1 MKCLIPMLVSVALA
15 TAGFC
20 GEPPRLLDKANVL
33 PLALDDAF
41 QFRKTKTFLHDPLT
55 QQPTLDPMIAFERQ
69 RLNFGAVSNVDRLQ
83 RFGHY
88 FTFYWRS
95 KRPANLTI
103 RLEYRQANL
112 GAHVQAQELYYEGVK
127 GTVSSEFKV
136 VGDDYRD
143 DGRITAWRALLIE
156 NGKIVALNQSFLW
169 N

>member
-1 MKCLIPMLVSVALA
+1 MKCLIPLLVSVALA
-15 TAGFC
+15 TAGDC

-55 QQPTLDPMIAFERQ
+55 QQPTIDPMIAFERQ
-69 RLNFGAVSNVDRLQ
+69 RLNFGAVSNFDRQQ

-88 FTFYWRS
+88 FTFSWRA
-95 KRPANLTI
+95 RRTADLTV
-103 RLEYRQANL
+103 RFEYRQASL
-112 GAHVQAQELYYEGVK
+112 GAHVQAQEYFYAGVK
-127 GTVSSEFKV
+127 GTVGSAFKV
-136 VGDDYRD
+136 VGDDYRE

-156 NGKIVALNQSFLW
+156 NGKIVALSQSFLW